1 MAIPVM
7 EAEEDEVLSRVRTA
21 AEAGADVIEIRMDAW
36 QPDPLSCGNTGSE
49 SQESGMDTDELLTRR
64 MRKIAAAAGSAV
76 LLFTLRTA
84 SEGGRFTGDRR
95 SCAGE
100 LLEHAHSRGVKVV
113 SSYHDFHGFPGEETL
128 LELLRGMEA
137 AGADVAKAACM
148 PEKATDTAL
157 LEAAGAKALREL
169 SVPFLLIAM
178 GESGRASR
186 LSGEIYGSCMTFG
199 CLGDEASA
207 PGQIELSDLRAE
219 LERVHGK
226 RSEGP
231 FIFLIGFMGAGKSSV
246 AEAVRGRTGL
256 PVLEMDA
263 AIEAAAGKSI
273 PEIFEE
279 YGETYFR
286 DLETALLAG
295 LYDQERAI
303 VSCGGGCVLRP
314 GNRALM
320 RALGKTVLLEA
331 SPETVLCR
339 LTGQSEGRPLIRNRM
354 TVEGIRE
361 MMDSRRAAYEEAAD
375 VHIKTDELT
384 IDDVSGKVLS
394 CVTS

>member
-84 SEGGRFTGDRR
+84 SEGGRFTGDEACYNRVVRAACDSGYADLIDIEFRR
-95 SCAGE
+95 SGAGE

-279 YGETYFR
+279 YGETYFTGR
-286 DLETALLAG
+286 LCVPWERPCCWRHHPKRYFAG
-295 LYDQERAI
+295 
-303 VSCGGGCVLRP
+303 
-314 GNRALM
+314 
-320 RALGKTVLLEA
+320 
-331 SPETVLCR
+331 
-339 LTGQSEGRPLIRNRM
+339 
-354 TVEGIRE
+354 
-361 MMDSRRAAYEEAAD
+361 
-375 VHIKTDELT
+375 
-384 IDDVSGKVLS
+384 
-394 CVTS
+394 